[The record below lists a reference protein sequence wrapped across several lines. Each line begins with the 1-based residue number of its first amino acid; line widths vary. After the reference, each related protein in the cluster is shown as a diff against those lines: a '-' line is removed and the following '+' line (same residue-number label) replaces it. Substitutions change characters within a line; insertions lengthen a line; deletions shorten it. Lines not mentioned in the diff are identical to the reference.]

1 MKINIKSFV
10 LGVIVICSYIFLSG
24 QTYYNSYDVD
34 SIMKKLNDLD
44 LIAEEINE
52 IKAQLKYGVK
62 VGSGN
67 VDKVNYPV
75 RVEGGSIDR
84 VNNSIDCIC
93 YEGK

>member
-1 MKINIKSFV
+1 MKINIKSFALGAIVV
-10 LGVIVICSYIFLSG
+10 LSYVFLSG
-24 QTYYNSYDVD
+24 QTYYKSYDVE
-34 SIMKKLNDLD
+34 SIVKKLNDLD
-44 LIAEEINE
+44 LISEEINE
-52 IKAQLKYGVK
+52 IKAQLKHGVK
-62 VGSGN
+62 VGSGE